1 MKKILVF
8 IFILSPMIAMAD
20 WVDDMKLMQNQWAKF
35 NYLTSKSSKQEGLEQ
50 LLDIANEKLAI
61 YPDQP
66 EILIW
71 HAIIEASYAGSLSAI
86 NPTALGYVKSAKKHL
101 EEAIDI
107 DGDVLDGS
115 AYTSLG
121 SLYYQVPGWPIGFGD
136 TDKANEYLKKGLALN
151 PNGIDSNF
159 FYADFLIDK
168 GEIEEA
174 KAYLAKARKAASRP
188 GREDADQ
195 GRRIEVLQLIEK
207 IKK

>member
-1 MKKILVF
+1 MKKFLVF
-8 IFILSPMIAMAD
+8 IFILSPMLVMAD

-174 KAYLAKARKAASRP
+174 KVYLTKARKAPSRP

>member
-1 MKKILVF
+1 MKKILAFMF
-8 IFILSPMIAMAD
+8 IFSPTMAMAD
-20 WVDDMKLMQNQWAKF
+20 WVDDMKLMQDQWAKF

-50 LLDIANEKLAI
+50 LLDIANEKLTT

-86 NPTALGYVKSAKKHL
+86 NPNALGYVKSAKKHL
-101 EEAIDI
+101 EEAIEI

-151 PNGIDSNF
+151 PDGIDSNF

-174 KAYLAKARKAASRP
+174 KVYLTKARKAPSRP

>member
-1 MKKILVF
+1 MKKILAFMF
-8 IFILSPMIAMAD
+8 IFSPMMAMAD
-20 WVDDMKLMQNQWAKF
+20 WVDDMKLMQDQWAKF

-50 LLDIANEKLAI
+50 LLDIANEKLTT

-174 KAYLAKARKAASRP
+174 KVYLTKARKAPSRP

>member
-1 MKKILVF
+1 MKKILAF
-8 IFILSPMIAMAD
+8 IFILTPMMAMAD
-20 WVDDMKLMQNQWAKF
+20 WVDDMKLMQTQWAKF

-50 LLDIANEKLAI
+50 LLDIANEKLVI

-136 TDKANEYLKKGLALN
+136 SDKANEYLKKGLALN

-174 KAYLAKARKAASRP
+174 KVYLTKARKAPSRP

-207 IKK
+207 IKR

>member
-1 MKKILVF
+1 MKKILLF
-8 IFILSPMIAMAD
+8 IFIFSPVIAMAD
-20 WVDDMKLMQNQWAKF
+20 WVDDMRLMQNEWAKF
-35 NYLTSKSSKQEGLEQ
+35 NYLNSKSSKQEGLEQ

-71 HAIIEASYAGSLSAI
+71 HAIIEASYAGSLSTI
-86 NPTALGYVKSAKKHL
+86 NPTALSHVKSAKKHL
-101 EEAIDI
+101 EEAIEI
-107 DGDVLDGS
+107 DGDVLEGS

-136 TDKANEYLKKGLALN
+136 SEKANEYLKRGLSLN

-168 GEIEEA
+168 GEFEEA
-174 KAYLAKARKAASRP
+174 KAYLNKARKAPGRP

-195 GRRIEVLQLIEK
+195 GRRIEILQLIEK
-207 IKK
+207 IKR

>member
-1 MKKILVF
+1 MKKILAFMF
-8 IFILSPMIAMAD
+8 IFSPMMAMAD
-20 WVDDMKLMQNQWAKF
+20 WVDDMKLMQDQWAKF

-174 KAYLAKARKAASRP
+174 KVYLTKARKAPSRP

>member
-1 MKKILVF
+1 MKKILAF
-8 IFILSPMIAMAD
+8 IFILSPMMAMAD

-136 TDKANEYLKKGLALN
+136 VDKANEYLKKGLALN

-174 KAYLAKARKAASRP
+174 KAYLTKARKAPSRP

>member
-1 MKKILVF
+1 MKKILAF
-8 IFILSPMIAMAD
+8 IFILSPMMAMAD

-136 TDKANEYLKKGLALN
+136 ADKANEYLKKGLALN

-174 KAYLAKARKAASRP
+174 KAYLTKARKAPSRT

>member
-1 MKKILVF
+1 MF
-8 IFILSPMIAMAD
+8 IFSPMMCMAD

-174 KAYLAKARKAASRP
+174 KVYLTKARKAPSRP

>member
-1 MKKILVF
+1 MKKILAFMF
-8 IFILSPMIAMAD
+8 IFSPMMAMAD

-50 LLDIANEKLAI
+50 LLEKANEKLAI

-174 KAYLAKARKAASRP
+174 KVYLTKARKAPSRP

>member
-1 MKKILVF
+1 MKKILLF
-8 IFILSPMIAMAD
+8 IFIFSPVIAMAD
-20 WVDDMKLMQNQWAKF
+20 WVDDMRLMQNEWAKF
-35 NYLTSKSSKQEGLEQ
+35 NYLNSKSSKQEGLEQ

-71 HAIIEASYAGSLSAI
+71 HAIIEASYAGSLSTI
-86 NPTALGYVKSAKKHL
+86 NPTALSHVKSAKKHL
-101 EEAIDI
+101 EEAIEI
-107 DGDVLDGS
+107 DGDVLEGS

-136 TDKANEYLKKGLALN
+136 SEKANEYLKKGLSLN

-168 GEIEEA
+168 GEFEEA
-174 KAYLAKARKAASRP
+174 KAYLNKARKAPGRP

-195 GRRIEVLQLIEK
+195 GRRIEILQLIEK
-207 IKK
+207 IKR

>member
-1 MKKILVF
+1 MKKFLVF
-8 IFILSPMIAMAD
+8 MFILSPMMAMAD
-20 WVDDMKLMQNQWAKF
+20 WVDDMKLMQTQWAKF

-50 LLDIANEKLAI
+50 LLDIANEKLVI

-136 TDKANEYLKKGLALN
+136 SDKANEYLKKGLALN

-174 KAYLAKARKAASRP
+174 KVYLTKARKAPSRP

-207 IKK
+207 IKR

>member
-1 MKKILVF
+1 MKKILAF
-8 IFILSPMIAMAD
+8 IFILTPMMAMAD
-20 WVDDMKLMQNQWAKF
+20 WVDDMKLMQTQWAKF

-136 TDKANEYLKKGLALN
+136 ADKANEYLKKGLALN

-174 KAYLAKARKAASRP
+174 KEYLTKARKAPSRP

>member
-1 MKKILVF
+1 MF
-8 IFILSPMIAMAD
+8 IFSPMMCMAD
-20 WVDDMKLMQNQWAKF
+20 WVDDMKLMQDQWAKF

-71 HAIIEASYAGSLSAI
+71 HAIFEASYAGSLSAI

-174 KAYLAKARKAASRP
+174 KVYLTKARKAPSRP

>member
-8 IFILSPMIAMAD
+8 IFILSPIMAMAD

-101 EEAIDI
+101 EEAIEI

-136 TDKANEYLKKGLALN
+136 SDKANEYLKKGLALN

-174 KAYLAKARKAASRP
+174 RAYLTNARKAPSRP

>member
-8 IFILSPMIAMAD
+8 IFILSPMMAMAD

-35 NYLTSKSSKQEGLEQ
+35 NYLTTKSGKQEGLEQ
-50 LLDIANEKLAI
+50 LLDIANDKLAI

-101 EEAIDI
+101 EEAIEI

-136 TDKANEYLKKGLALN
+136 ADKANKYLKKGLALN

-174 KAYLAKARKAASRP
+174 KEYLTKARKAPSRP

>member
-8 IFILSPMIAMAD
+8 IFILSPMMAMAD

-174 KAYLAKARKAASRP
+174 KVYLTKARKAPSRP

>member
-1 MKKILVF
+1 MKKILAF
-8 IFILSPMIAMAD
+8 IFILSPMMCMAD

-174 KAYLAKARKAASRP
+174 KVYLTKARKAPSRP

>member
-1 MKKILVF
+1 MKKILLF
-8 IFILSPMIAMAD
+8 IFIFSPVIAMAD
-20 WVDDMKLMQNQWAKF
+20 WVDDMRLMQNEWAKF
-35 NYLTSKSSKQEGLEQ
+35 NYLNSKSSKQEGLEQ

-61 YPDQP
+61 YPNQP

-86 NPTALGYVKSAKKHL
+86 NPTALSHVKSAKKHL
-101 EEAIDI
+101 EEAIEI
-107 DGDVLDGS
+107 DGDVLEGS

-136 TDKANEYLKKGLALN
+136 SEKANEYLKRGLSLN

-168 GEIEEA
+168 GEFEEA
-174 KAYLAKARKAASRP
+174 KAYLNKARKAPGRP

-195 GRRIEVLQLIEK
+195 GRRIEILQLIEK
-207 IKK
+207 IKR

>member
-1 MKKILVF
+1 MF
-8 IFILSPMIAMAD
+8 IFSPMMAMAD
-20 WVDDMKLMQNQWAKF
+20 WVDDMKLMQDQWAKF

-50 LLDIANEKLAI
+50 LLDIANEKLTT

-174 KAYLAKARKAASRP
+174 KVYLTKARKAPSRP

>member
-1 MKKILVF
+1 MKKILAF
-8 IFILSPMIAMAD
+8 IFILSPMMAMAD
-20 WVDDMKLMQNQWAKF
+20 WVDDMKLLQNQWAKF

-136 TDKANEYLKKGLALN
+136 ADKANEYLKKGLALN

-174 KAYLAKARKAASRP
+174 KAYLTKARKAPSRP

>member
-1 MKKILVF
+1 
-8 IFILSPMIAMAD
+8 MAD
-20 WVDDMKLMQNQWAKF
+20 WVDDMRLMQNEWAKF
-35 NYLTSKSSKQEGLEQ
+35 NYLNSKSSKQEGLEQ

-71 HAIIEASYAGSLSAI
+71 HAIIEASYAGSLSTI
-86 NPTALGYVKSAKKHL
+86 NPTALSHVKSAKKHL
-101 EEAIDI
+101 EEAIEI
-107 DGDVLDGS
+107 DGDVLEGS

-136 TDKANEYLKKGLALN
+136 SEKANEYLKKGLSLN

-168 GEIEEA
+168 GEFEAA
-174 KAYLAKARKAASRP
+174 KAYLNKARKAPGRP

-195 GRRIEVLQLIEK
+195 GRRIEILQLIEK
-207 IKK
+207 IKR

>member
-1 MKKILVF
+1 MKKILAF
-8 IFILSPMIAMAD
+8 IFILSPMMAMAD
-20 WVDDMKLMQNQWAKF
+20 WVDDMKLMQTQWAKF

-101 EEAIDI
+101 EEAIEI

-136 TDKANEYLKKGLALN
+136 SDKANEYLKKGLALN

-174 KAYLAKARKAASRP
+174 KVYLTKARKAPSRP

>member
-1 MKKILVF
+1 MKKILLF
-8 IFILSPMIAMAD
+8 IFIFSPVIAMAD
-20 WVDDMKLMQNQWAKF
+20 WVDDMRLMQNEWAKF
-35 NYLTSKSSKQEGLEQ
+35 NYLNSKSSKQEGLEQ
-50 LLDIANEKLAI
+50 LLDIANEKLEI

-86 NPTALGYVKSAKKHL
+86 NLTALSHVKSAKKHL
-101 EEAIDI
+101 EVAIEI
-107 DGDVLDGS
+107 DGDVLEGS

-136 TDKANEYLKKGLALN
+136 SDKANEYLKKGLSLN

-168 GEIEEA
+168 GEFEEA
-174 KAYLAKARKAASRP
+174 KAYLNKARKAPGRS

-195 GRRIEVLQLIEK
+195 GRRIEILQLIEK
-207 IKK
+207 IKR

>member
-1 MKKILVF
+1 MKKIFVF
-8 IFILSPMIAMAD
+8 IFILSPMMAMAD
-20 WVDDMKLMQNQWAKF
+20 WVDDMKLMQTQWAKF

-136 TDKANEYLKKGLALN
+136 SDKANEYLKKGLALN

-174 KAYLAKARKAASRP
+174 KVYLTKARKAPSRP

>member
-1 MKKILVF
+1 MKKILAFMF
-8 IFILSPMIAMAD
+8 IFSPMMCMAD

-115 AYTSLG
+115 AYTSIG

-174 KAYLAKARKAASRP
+174 KVYLTKARKAPSRP

>member
-1 MKKILVF
+1 MF
-8 IFILSPMIAMAD
+8 IFSPMMAMAD
-20 WVDDMKLMQNQWAKF
+20 WVDDMKLMQDQWAKF

-50 LLDIANEKLAI
+50 LLDIANEKLTT

-101 EEAIDI
+101 EEAIEI

-136 TDKANEYLKKGLALN
+136 ADKANEYLKKGLALN

-159 FYADFLIDK
+159 FYADFLIEK

-174 KAYLAKARKAASRP
+174 KAYLTKARKAPNRP